1 MVMETKLMAKRI
13 LFIGHV
19 QGVGFRYTAQETAER
34 EGLTGFVR
42 NLADG
47 TVEMLVQGRADQI
60 DQCLEQIGLEFGG
73 HIRERQIEQVS
84 PDLQYTDF
92 CIAF

>member
-1 MVMETKLMAKRI
+1 MRPGETARRI

-19 QGVGFRYTAQETAER
+19 QGVGFRYTARDIADR

-47 TVEMLVQGRADQI
+47 TVEMLVQGRPDQI
-60 DQCLEQIGLEFGG
+60 DLCLEQIALEFGG
-73 HIRERQIEQVS
+73 HIRGRQIEQVP
-84 PDLQYTDF
+84 PDPQYTDF
-92 CIAF
+92 GIAF